1 MKTKVLKS
9 VKLTTLFLLLL
20 TIGYSCSDDV
30 VGLESRS
37 LNISIKKA
45 DWRWDDDARK
55 FYVVVNLPELTRYI
69 YENGTLGS
77 YVFIGQQGVDEVQNK
92 LPYVHAYDGQDDDGN
107 PIPYSEYI
115 SSSFKLGNPSTVYF
129 FIQASDLLDDPE
141 VLFDYNFRVVLQ
153 Y

>member
-20 TIGYSCSDDV
+20 VIGYSCSDDV

-45 DWRWDDDARK
+45 DWRWDDDAGK

-69 YENGTLGS
+69 YENGTLDS

-107 PIPYSEYI
+107 FVPYSEYI
-115 SSSFKLGNPSTVYF
+115 SSSFQLGNPSTVYF
-129 FIQASDLLDDPE
+129 YIQASDLLDDPNI
-141 VLFDYNFRVVLQ
+141 LFDYSFRVVLQ